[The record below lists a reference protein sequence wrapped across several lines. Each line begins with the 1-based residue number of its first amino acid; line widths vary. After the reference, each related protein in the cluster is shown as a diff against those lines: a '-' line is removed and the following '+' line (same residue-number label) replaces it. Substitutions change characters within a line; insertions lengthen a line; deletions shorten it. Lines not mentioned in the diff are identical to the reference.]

1 MHDTILMESLAQT
14 GVGKPLFEFS
24 YVPMPDSLLVASSLE
39 RAVSPSEIFSSSS
52 VLNAELAVESGDI
65 AMIAHS
71 FVAWQV
77 SVFLLFVLFYYSF
90 VVYRFQG
97 PMLSTLFRVAL
108 STKKTIKAYEVK
120 SNEQNS
126 LTFHGTLLSIL
137 MFSCYAIAY
146 THVTVN
152 AYPLV
157 MLSAA
162 VLISILFCIYKYL
175 IIVIAQYFSDSKVFF
190 ASLEAINRHTI
201 TLWGVLIAPV
211 AVASAI
217 VNTDSHMAIW
227 IYLCLWICYIWKI
240 FKLFV
245 SNGFGGL
252 QWILYLCTVELLP
265 VSFLVALVVKYSEL

>member
-1 MHDTILMESLAQT
+1 MHDTILMESLVQT
-14 GVGKPLFEFS
+14 GVGKPLFDFS
-24 YVPMPDSLLVASSLE
+24 YTPMPDSLMVVNPLE
-39 RAVSPSEIFSSSS
+39 RATIPSEIFSSSS

-65 AMIAHS
+65 AMVTHS
-71 FVAWQV
+71 LIAWQV
-77 SVFLLFVLFYYSF
+77 SVFLLFVLFYYAF

-97 PMLSTLFRVAL
+97 PILSTLFRVAL

-120 SNEQNS
+120 SNEQSS
-126 LTFHGTLLSIL
+126 LTLHGTLLSIL

-152 AYPLV
+152 TYPLV

-162 VLISILFCIYKYL
+162 VLISLLLCIYKYL
-175 IIVIAQYFSDSKVFF
+175 IIIIAQYFSDSKEFF

-201 TLWGVLIAPV
+201 TLWGVLLTPV

-217 VNTDSHMAIW
+217 VNTNSHIAIW
-227 IYLCLWICYIWKI
+227 IYLCLWICYMWKI

-265 VSFLVALVVKYSEL
+265 VSFLVTLVVKYSEL